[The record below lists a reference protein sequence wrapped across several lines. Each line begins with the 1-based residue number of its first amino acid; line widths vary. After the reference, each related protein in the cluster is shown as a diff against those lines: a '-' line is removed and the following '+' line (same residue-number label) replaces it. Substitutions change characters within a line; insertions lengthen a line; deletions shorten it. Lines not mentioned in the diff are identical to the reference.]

1 MIYYRLETEL
11 SGKALLKMQESIPP
25 LIEKI
30 TDVMESVNS
39 TDEFISELEEL
50 SYRVIEWKTS
60 KSNLPE
66 FQVEIDV
73 SSLCT
78 IILNVKDIERDM
90 KIRKI
95 LE

>member
-1 MIYYRLETEL
+1 MIYYILETEL
-11 SGKALLKMQESIPP
+11 SGKNLLKMQESIPP

-30 TDVMESVNS
+30 TDIMESVNS

-66 FQVEIDV
+66 FQVEIDI

>member
-11 SGKALLKMQESIPP
+11 IGKALLKMQESIPP

-30 TDVMESVNS
+30 TDIMESVNS

>member
-11 SGKALLKMQESIPP
+11 SGKPLLKMQESIPP

>member
-1 MIYYRLETEL
+1 MIYYILETEL
-11 SGKALLKMQESIPP
+11 SGKNLLKMQESIPP

-30 TDVMESVNS
+30 TDIMESVNS

>member
-11 SGKALLKMQESIPP
+11 IGKALLKMQESIPP

-30 TDVMESVNS
+30 TDIMESVNS

-66 FQVEIDV
+66 FQVEIDI